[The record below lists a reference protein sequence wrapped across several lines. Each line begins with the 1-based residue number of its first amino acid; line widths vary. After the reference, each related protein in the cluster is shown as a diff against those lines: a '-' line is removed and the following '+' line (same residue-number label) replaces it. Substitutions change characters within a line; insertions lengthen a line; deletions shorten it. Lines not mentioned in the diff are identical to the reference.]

1 MTQFVGSI
9 EAGGTKFVL
18 GVQNVESGETVATK
32 RVPTTTP
39 AETLEACRDFF
50 KENPVNALAIGS
62 FGPID
67 INPNSKTFGYI
78 TKTPKPGWSNTELKG
93 YFERELG
100 VPAVLTTDVN
110 ASCYGEYIARG
121 RDNEKTYLY
130 ITIGTGVGAGAI
142 QQGHFIGY
150 TNHSEMGHMR
160 IPKRADD
167 NYEDNY
173 EGGCPFHGDACGEGL
188 TAGPTLKGRTGIPG
202 EDLDRDN
209 PVFDLISYYVAEM
222 LYNIYLTIRPDV
234 MVVGGSVLNEGDMP
248 TVRKYFKEMN
258 NDYVEVGNVDELIVR
273 PIVPNNGS
281 AVLGCYE
288 MAKDLLK

>member
-1 MTQFVGSI
+1 MTDTFVGSI
-9 EAGGTKFVL
+9 EAGGTKFIL
-18 GVQNVESGETVATK
+18 GVQNVETGETTATK

-39 AETLEACRDFF
+39 AETLAACRDFF
-50 KENPVNALAIGS
+50 KENPVKAIGIGS

-67 INPNSKTFGYI
+67 IDPKSATFGYI
-78 TKTPKPGWSNTELKG
+78 SKTPKAGWSNTELKG
-93 YFERELG
+93 YFEKELG

-121 RDNEKTYLY
+121 RDDEKTYLY

-167 NYEDNY
+167 KY
-173 EGGCPFHGDACGEGL
+173 EGGCPFHHDDCGEGL

-202 EDLDRDN
+202 EDLDRSH

-234 MVVGGSVLNEGDMP
+234 MVVGGSVLNEGDMA
-248 TVRKYFKEMN
+248 TVRKYFAEMN
-258 NDYVEVGNVDELIVR
+258 NDYVALPDLDELIVR
-273 PIVPNNGS
+273 PIVANNGS
-281 AVLGCYE
+281 ATLGCFE

>member
-150 TNHSEMGHMR
+150 TNLSEMGQMM
-160 IPKRADD
+160 IPKRA
-167 NYEDNY
+167 YYNY

>member
-18 GVQNVESGETVATK
+18 GVQNVESGETFATK

-93 YFERELG
+93 YFERKLG

-167 NYEDNY
+167 NYE
-173 EGGCPFHGDACGEGL
+173 GGCPFHGDACGEGL

-209 PVFDLISYYVAEM
+209 QVFDLISYYVAEM
-222 LYNIYLTIRPDV
+222 LYNIYLTILPDV

-258 NDYVEVGNVDELIVR
+258 NDYVEVGNVDEFIVR

-281 AVLGCYE
+281 AVWGCYE